1 MKFAN
6 SLLKTSILLFSIV
19 FFANCKQYSQ
29 PKCGDES
36 PVIDN
41 ASSIPGKLVFD
52 SVYFKKYIIYY
63 SNQDGSFCYV
73 VSNSEL
79 PKLKSIIDD
88 IHSNS
93 CKVTFS
99 GDVKTIC
106 PDSIVGWYSLKP
118 QYLNVTNI
126 TMQ

>member
-1 MKFAN
+1 MKFTN
-6 SLLKTSILLFSIV
+6 PLLKTSVLLFSIV
-19 FFANCKQYSQ
+19 LFTNCKQYSQ

-41 ASSIPGKLVFD
+41 ASSQPGKLVFD

-73 VSNSEL
+73 VSNSTL
-79 PKLKSIIDD
+79 PKLKSIMDD
-88 IHSNS
+88 SHSSS
-93 CKVTFS
+93 CKVIFS

-106 PDSIVGWYSLKP
+106 PDSVLGWFNLKP
-118 QYLNVTNI
+118 QYLNVTKIN
-126 TMQ
+126 MQ